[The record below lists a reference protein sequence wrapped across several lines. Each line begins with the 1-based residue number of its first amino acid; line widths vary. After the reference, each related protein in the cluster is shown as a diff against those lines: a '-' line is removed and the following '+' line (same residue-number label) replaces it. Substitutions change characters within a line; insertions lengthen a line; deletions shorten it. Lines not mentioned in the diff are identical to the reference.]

1 MENDPFGLVDSFLKL
16 TLWMPYF
23 EKMKCCT
30 IFVKGS
36 KQVKP
41 FKTVG
46 LQLSAMQYN
55 SITFGTTK
63 QTLYCFS
70 LLYFESSKIKNS
82 ANTVLQAQSDT

>member
-41 FKTVG
+41 FKTLG
-46 LQLSAMQYN
+46 LQLSATQYN
-55 SITFGTTK
+55 GITFGTTK
-63 QTLYCFS
+63 QTFYCFS
-70 LLYFESSKIKNS
+70 LLYFELSKI
-82 ANTVLQAQSDT
+82 

>member
-41 FKTVG
+41 FKIAG
-46 LQLSAMQYN
+46 LHLSASRYN
-55 SITFGTTK
+55 GITFGTTK
-63 QTLYCFS
+63 QTFYCFS
-70 LLYFESSKIKNS
+70 LLYLETSKIKKS
-82 ANTVLQAQSDT
+82 INTVL